1 MKLEDF
7 KYIEEI
13 ARTKSINKAAE
24 NLYLSQPYLSS
35 TLKELEKELGIV
47 LFDRSRQGV
56 RLTDTGI
63 HFLKYA
69 DQINHIIRQVKL
81 LKSHV
86 GLSQLTTL
94 KVASIFSF
102 AMMDFFLCNQC
113 TDSDLHI
120 IYDEMWNHQV
130 IDYVAEGH
138 YDLGIIYVPFSDENY
153 IMALLKSK
161 NLKFHVIAKERIH
174 IVVGQQH
181 PLFQHDTVEP
191 GECTSYPF
199 CIDPYSMEYYEQML
213 LTLFGNQIFDPLII
227 NNTRSQMYYISKSER
242 AYSIGYKFLNLTNP
256 FVEAGSLRYIPLETD
271 KNYYVLTGYIYNAN
285 QTQSLLA
292 SDYIRQ
298 IEIYFQGV
306 DLL

>member
-35 TLKELEKELGIV
+35 TVKELEKELGVI
-47 LFDRSRQGV
+47 LFARSNQGV
-56 RLTDTGI
+56 TLTDAGI
-63 HFLKYA
+63 NFLKYA
-69 DQINHIIRQVKL
+69 DQVNHIVRQIKL
-81 LKSHV
+81 LKNHV
-86 GLSQLTTL
+86 GLSHLTTL

-102 AMMDFFLCNQC
+102 AMMDFFLFNRSQN
-113 TDSDLHI
+113 SDLHI
-120 IYDEMWNHQV
+120 VYDEMWNHQV

-138 YDLGIIYVPFSDENY
+138 YDLGVIFIPFSDENY

-161 NLKFHVIAKERIH
+161 NLKFHLIAKERIH
-174 IVVGQQH
+174 IVVGEKH
-181 PLFQHDTVEP
+181 PLFQHDIVDP
-191 GECTSYPF
+191 RACAPYPF

-213 LTLFGNQIFDPLII
+213 LTLFGNQVFDPLII
-227 NNTRSQMYYISKSER
+227 NNTRSQMYYISKSEQ

-256 FVEAGSLRYIPLETD
+256 FVEAGSLRYIPLET
-271 KNYYVLTGYIYNAN
+271 NASHYVLTGYIYNAN

-292 SDYIRQ
+292 GDYMRQ
-298 IEIYFQGV
+298 IEVYFQGKN
-306 DLL
+306 LL